1 MKFFLGGDVSKG
13 YADWV
18 ILSEKKQAVLENF
31 QLDDTYEGHCKLY
44 SMLEDYS
51 DKHPGCEIYAAVE
64 STGGY
69 ENNWFNTLK
78 GFQKVINLKVSRINP
93 AGVNFNRRASLK
105 RNVTDAIS
113 AVSIAEYMINH
124 PENVVYDQDD
134 KWKSLCR
141 HWNFVEM
148 QKRQRVQTINQ
159 LETILYSANPTLM
172 RYKKGDFPNWLLE
185 LIIKCPTSDILAKS
199 KPEKLAKIPYLSLA
213 RAKTLIAEAKQ
224 NIASATDRNAAI
236 LVSQIALQIKTFD
249 QNIKNQMQLIE
260 RDLTCPEIELLKTF
274 IGINTVSAVGLLL
287 EIETIERFT
296 STKGISCYFGLHPK
310 FKQSGDK
317 VIGVRMSKQ
326 GSKNMRKILF
336 NIAKTAIVRNPL
348 IKEIYDKKVSN
359 GMSKMAAVGVC
370 MHKILRIIYGML
382 KNKQAFNPVIDKQ
395 NVEHSKSKHQEK
407 LQNDN
412 ANIIKSRRYQ
422 VFDEKAPIS
431 RKQTK
436 KRKEHDLSQC
446 EFTSQSTGSTC
457 SSDTKVLKIPL

>member
-31 QLDDTYEGHCKLY
+31 QLDDTYDGHCKLY
-44 SMLEDYS
+44 SMLEAYINN
-51 DKHPGCEIYAAVE
+51 HPGCEIYAAVE

-78 GFQKVINLKVSRINP
+78 GFQKFINLKVSRINP
-93 AGVNFNRRASLK
+93 AGVNFNRKAGLK

-113 AVSIAEYMINH
+113 ALSIAEYLINH
-124 PENVVYDQDD
+124 PENIVYDQDD

-172 RYKKGDFPNWLLE
+172 RYKKGDLPNWLLE
-185 LIIKCPTSDILAKS
+185 LIIKCPTSDKLAWS
-199 KPEKLAKIPYLSLA
+199 SPEKLAKIPYLSLGK
-213 RAKTLIAEAKQ
+213 AKTLVAEAKQ
-224 NIASATDRNAAI
+224 NIASATDRNAEI
-236 LVSQIALQIKTFD
+236 LVTQIAMQIKLFD
-249 QNIKNQMQLIE
+249 QNIKSQMQLIE

-274 IGINTVSAVGLLL
+274 IGINTVSAIGLLL
-287 EIETIERFT
+287 EIETIERFPR
-296 STKGISCYFGLHPK
+296 TKGISCYFGLHPK

-317 VIGVRMSKQ
+317 IIGVRMSKQ

-336 NIAKTAIVRNPL
+336 NIAKTAIIHNPL
-348 IKEIYDKKVSN
+348 IREIYDKKVSH
-359 GMSKMAAVGVC
+359 GMSKMASIGVC

-382 KNKQAFNPVIDKQ
+382 KNKQAFNPAIDKQ
-395 NVEHSKSKHQEK
+395 NVEHSRTKHQEK
-407 LQNDN
+407 LQQENV
-412 ANIIKSRRYQ
+412 NINKSRRYQ
-422 VFDEKAPIS
+422 EFDVKAPIS

-446 EFTSQSTGSTC
+446 EITSQSTGSTC
-457 SSDTKVLKIPL
+457 SSDTKLLKIP